1 MSVIARIYIVRHGE
15 TDWNRKRM
23 IQGHIDTELNEL
35 GLAQAGLAA
44 EALKD
49 VPFAQAFTSDLKRAS
64 KTAEIIL
71 ERQNN
76 SGILVRDEALRERF
90 MGELQG
96 ERAPSNKH
104 APSLET
110 GESIVKRSIGWWNQ
124 AIVKYVTSLTTADKP
139 CQDVLVASHGGLI
152 STLIRTLIINKVLNF
167 SPELKIGTCYNAS
180 VTLLEYKIIGTG
192 KNRTVEGHVVK
203 YADASHLQGLKLV
216 EVNADERLG

>member
-15 TDWNRKRM
+15 TDWNRQRM

-76 SGILVRDEALRERF
+76 SSILVRGEALRERF

-96 ERAPSNKH
+96 ELASNKH

-110 GESIVKRSIGWWNQ
+110 GKSIVKRSVGWWNQ
-124 AIVKYVTSLTTADKP
+124 TIVKYVTSLTTANQP
-139 CQDVLVASHGGLI
+139 CQNVLVVSHGGLI
-152 STLIRTLIINKVLNF
+152 STLIRTLIINKVSQTEDWN
-167 SPELKIGTCYNAS
+167 
-180 VTLLEYKIIGTG
+180 LLQRQRYSTRI
-192 KNRTVEGHVVK
+192 
-203 YADASHLQGLKLV
+203 
-216 EVNADERLG
+216 